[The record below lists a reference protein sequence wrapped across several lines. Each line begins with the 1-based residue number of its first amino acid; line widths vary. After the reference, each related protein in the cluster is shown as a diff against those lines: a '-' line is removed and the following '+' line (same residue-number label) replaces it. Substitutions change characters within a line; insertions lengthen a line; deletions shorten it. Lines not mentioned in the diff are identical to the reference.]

1 MHKWEEMLTQY
12 YSEGMQEFNA
22 MRNLRL
28 RVCRSLNET
37 QQKFINYLGRKSD
50 QQLKINEYCDN
61 YNRFSQEFS
70 DLIGNSET

>member
-1 MHKWEEMLTQY
+1 MKINFE
-12 YSEGMQEFNA
+12 
-22 MRNLRL
+22 
-28 RVCRSLNET
+28 
-37 QQKFINYLGRKSD
+37 QKFINYLGRKSD